1 MPGCIASECGTARFP
16 VAMVTGIP
24 MKHLLTF
31 QEVRDAAHRIA
42 GQVERTPCVHSKTLS
57 AMTGARI
64 WLKYENAQFTASFK
78 ERGALNK
85 LLCLTDDER
94 RRGVVALSAGNHA
107 QGVAYH
113 AKRLGIAA
121 VIVMPRYTPSNK
133 VEHTRVHGAEVIL
146 AGDTF
151 DDCRAVVDRLVA
163 ERGLILIHPFDDPQ
177 VAAGQG
183 TIALEMLEQ
192 APEID
197 TLVAS
202 VGGGGLL
209 SGMAV
214 AARGLRP
221 DIALWGVQTE
231 SYPAVAAQLRN
242 ETPVFAS
249 STVAEGIAVR
259 EPGRD
264 AVECLR
270 RMAVEVCVV
279 NEAAIED
286 AVLTLLEIE
295 KTVTEGAGAAGL
307 ALVLDHPDW
316 FRGRSVGL
324 VLCGGNMDL
333 PILASIIHRGLV
345 RGARM
350 ARLHLEIRDVP
361 GALAAVSACIAAT
374 GANVVEVHHQRSF
387 SRLTV
392 TQAELEIVLLTRGP
406 EHVQEVLAG
415 LRAAGHRAEWREAD
429 EGIEP

>member
-1 MPGCIASECGTARFP
+1 
-16 VAMVTGIP
+16 
-24 MKHLLTF
+24 MKQELTF
-31 QEVRDAAHRIA
+31 QDVQKAACRIA

-57 AMTGARI
+57 AMTGAQI
-64 WLKYENAQFTASFK
+64 WLKCENSQFTASFK

-85 LLCLTDDER
+85 LLSLSEDER
-94 RRGVVALSAGNHA
+94 KRGVVTLSAGNHA

-113 AKRLGIAA
+113 ARRLGIVA
-121 VIVMPRYTPSNK
+121 VIVMPRFTPSNK
-133 VEHTRVHGAEVIL
+133 VEQTRVHGAEVIL
-146 AGDTF
+146 TGDTF
-151 DDCRAVVDRLVA
+151 DDCRAEVDRLIA
-163 ERGLILIHPFDDPQ
+163 TRGLVLVHPFDDPL

-183 TIALEMLEQ
+183 TLALEMLEQ
-192 APEID
+192 APQLD
-197 TLVAS
+197 TLIAS

-214 AARGLRP
+214 AARGLRK
-221 DIALWGVQTE
+221 DIRLCGVQSE
-231 SYPAVAAQLRN
+231 SFPAVAAQLKG

-264 AVECLR
+264 AVELLR
-270 RMAVEVCVV
+270 RLAVEVSVV
-279 NEAAIED
+279 SESGIED
-286 AVLTLLEIE
+286 AVLMLLEIE

-307 ALVLDHPDW
+307 ALVLRHPER

-324 VLCGGNMDL
+324 VLSGGNMDL
-333 PILASIIHRGLV
+333 PILASIIQRGLV

-392 TQAELEIVLLTRGP
+392 TQAELEVVLLTRGP

-415 LRAAGHRAEWREAD
+415 LRNAGHRAEWREAD
-429 EGIEP
+429 